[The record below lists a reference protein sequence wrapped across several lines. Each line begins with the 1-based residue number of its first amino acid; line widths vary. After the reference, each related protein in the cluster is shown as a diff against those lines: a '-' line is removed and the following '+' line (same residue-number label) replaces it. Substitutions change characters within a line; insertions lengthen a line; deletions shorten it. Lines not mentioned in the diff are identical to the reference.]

1 MVDDAHSGHLS
12 QDRSAGEW
20 QPRGRDFD
28 AEQYR
33 EALLAIFAAVR
44 DAPAWDQHA
53 LMRILA
59 RHPRDSK
66 GYFSK
71 IELVSAYQ
79 QLTAAGTLPFERVLQ
94 RRLQMKPV
102 RTSSGVA
109 PVTVLTEP
117 AVWSVD
123 DAREALWASIRALDA
138 VGVYRVSLV
147 EVDRA
152 VSCQIEVMTAT
163 ATLTTAALRLLSMA
177 HPGCLR
183 RCSSFLG
190 PAGLIDSRPV
200 QSAFVRTATTS
211 TLHPIPPQRLL
222 RVSPLGI
229 AS

>member
-12 QDRSAGEW
+12 QDRSASKW

-79 QLTAAGTLPFERVLQ
+79 QLTAAGTLPFERALQ

-117 AVWSVD
+117 AGCPGRCIFCP
-123 DAREALWASIRALDA
+123 DADGMPKSYLPDEPGARRAAQCGFDPYFRCA
-138 VGVYRVSLV
+138 
-147 EVDRA
+147 
-152 VSCQIEVMTAT
+152 
-163 ATLTTAALRLLSMA
+163 
-177 HPGCLR
+177 PGWT
-183 RCSSFLG
+183 
-190 PAGLIDSRPV
+190 PSRPW
-200 QSAFVRTATTS
+200 ATPRTRS
-211 TLHPIPPQRLL
+211 NC
-222 RVSPLGI
+222 
-229 AS
+229 